1 MNAEMLANSVDV
13 ELIYEGVKYMAQV
26 KERREEGEG
35 KGGEQRGMERNG
47 EEGRRRE
54 GKEGEMRGGRKG
66 VGRTG

>member
-35 KGGEQRGMERNG
+35 KGGRREEGEGKGGEQRGR
-47 EEGRRRE
+47 
-54 GKEGEMRGGRKG
+54 
-66 VGRTG
+66 

>member
-35 KGGEQRGMERNG
+35 REESRGEWRGMGRRVG
-47 EEGRRRE
+47 EER
-54 GKEGEMRGGRKG
+54 GRKE
-66 VGRTG
+66 R